1 MARPCCVPNCL
12 HPGIVS
18 PVSDV
23 RDGKQITFTLHA
35 KRLPARLQLLPQR
48 ENTDNKVYFMFHC
61 SILQ

>member
-35 KRLPARLQLLPQR
+35 KRLPARHQLLPQR